1 MRVDIDY
8 CRFLDKRFGKA
19 KAQAINVKLG
29 GIKPKR
35 SMKGV
40 EPYWTWQAHNAFKIF
55 AKATNDNPYYSG
67 QGVTCILMSKRPN
80 RKPELLIY
88 DTITNE
94 LPDGISINNVL
105 IRDGYAKKDPKW
117 TKHGLLP
124 WEYPCEQLRQTK
136 MMLTNELGAALAEVT
151 VEADES
157 VEKVELEI
165 PPEYI
170 KESVDKVKLWLI
182 GQKSNASQGE
192 NKIEDT
198 PSEAGMFQDLK
209 IRVGE

>member
-1 MRVDIDY
+1 
-8 CRFLDKRFGKA
+8 
-19 KAQAINVKLG
+19 
-29 GIKPKR
+29 
-35 SMKGV
+35 
-40 EPYWTWQAHNAFKIF
+40 
-55 AKATNDNPYYSG
+55 
-67 QGVTCILMSKRPN
+67 MSKRPN
-80 RKPELLIY
+80 RRPELLIY

-94 LPDGISINNVL
+94 LPDGIIINNVL
-105 IRDGYAKKDPKW
+105 IRDGYARKDPKW
-117 TKHGLLP
+117 AKHGMLP

-198 PSEAGMFQDLK
+198 PSEA
-209 IRVGE
+209 